1 MTSRTARYVARLRLR
16 MLVKAANAV
25 GWPVVYAVKE
35 IEA

>member
-1 MTSRTARYVARLRLR
+1 MTSRTSRYVARHRLR
-16 MLVKAANAV
+16 MLVKIANAT